1 MTMLETAITRS
12 STAVLITLLHT
23 HQYIHTYIY
32 YRGESNTYTQL
43 KKKEGHGTKV
53 AI

>member
-23 HQYIHTYIY
+23 HQYIYIY
-32 YRGESNTYTQL
+32 IYIYIIEAR
-43 KKKEGHGTKV
+43 
-53 AI
+53 AIHILN